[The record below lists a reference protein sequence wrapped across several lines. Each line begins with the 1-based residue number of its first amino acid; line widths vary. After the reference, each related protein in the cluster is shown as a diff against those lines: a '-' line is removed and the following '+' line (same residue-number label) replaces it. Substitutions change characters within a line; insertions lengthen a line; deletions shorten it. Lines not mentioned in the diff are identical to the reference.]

1 MSQSQH
7 SDGKQRRV
15 SLSKHHEEI
24 KQWVEQGR
32 SDEWI
37 ANALGTS
44 SSSVQSFRSRSG
56 IRRDNR
62 GRPKESVTSD
72 SDYTDDGSSAS
83 DDNEVNE
90 VSRSVF
96 EGVLDQG
103 EEGYGLWLDPAVA
116 DDSLFREGFTGI
128 SDVRVV
134 IERGRIVLEPV
145 PEQGTGAKEP
155 ADEAMVSDAAT
166 DGQATTN
173 GSSLNLE
180 QAALARTSSSE
191 SGRVKFFDADKG
203 YGFIIR
209 SDGGDIFFHR
219 SEIRDASELEAGEF
233 VLYEPVSSQRGP
245 VAQRVRTVG

>member
-62 GRPKESVTSD
+62 GRPKESFTSD

-83 DDNEVNE
+83 ADNG

-116 DDSLFREGFTGI
+116 DDSLFRKGFAGI
-128 SDVRVV
+128 SDVRVM
-134 IERGRIVLEPV
+134 IEAGRIILEPAA
-145 PEQGTGAKEP
+145 EQNTGSEQP
-155 ADEAMVSDAAT
+155 TDEATASDSLADWRAAT
-166 DGQATTN
+166 NGVTSLPEWATVP
-173 GSSLNLE
+173 
-180 QAALARTSSSE
+180 SSSSGE
-191 SGRVKFFDADKG
+191 PGRVKFFDAAKG

-219 SEIRDASELEAGEF
+219 SEIQNAEELEAGEY
-233 VLYEPVSSQRGP
+233 VVYEPGMSKRGP
-245 VAQRVRTVG
+245 VAKKVATSG

>member
-83 DDNEVNE
+83 ADNEA
-90 VSRSVF
+90 SRSVF
-96 EGVLDQG
+96 EGVLNQG

-116 DDSLFREGFTGI
+116 DDSLFREGFAGV
-128 SDVRVV
+128 SDVRVM
-134 IERGRIVLEPV
+134 IEAGRIILEPAA
-145 PEQGTGAKEP
+145 EQSTGAEEP
-155 ADEAMVSDAAT
+155 AQEATERAAP
-166 DGQATTN
+166 A
-173 GSSLNLE
+173 E
-180 QAALARTSSSE
+180 
-191 SGRVKFFDADKG
+191 
-203 YGFIIR
+203 
-209 SDGGDIFFHR
+209 
-219 SEIRDASELEAGEF
+219 
-233 VLYEPVSSQRGP
+233 
-245 VAQRVRTVG
+245 